1 MKMPR
6 FAGRAAEYRKQA
18 RSGGGLN
25 LVSLMDIFTILVFF
39 LLVNS
44 SSVQEMPNSKS
55 VKLPQSTSDRL
66 PEETLLLLVNSQHI
80 LVQGRPIVTLAEIA
94 SQKGLI
100 IEPLLVELQHHAART
115 GLLPAAGGEAAP
127 GEVTIMG
134 DKEIA
139 YSLLKRIVATC
150 SRANYSSISLAVMRK
165 AKEKV

>member
-6 FAGRAAEYRKQA
+6 FAGRAAEHRKQA
-18 RSGGGLN
+18 RGGGGLN

-44 SSVQEMPNSKS
+44 SNVQEMPNSKS

-66 PEETLLLLVNSQHI
+66 PKETLLLLVNSEHI
-80 LVQGRPIVTLAEIA
+80 LLQGRPVVKIAEIVN
-94 SQKGLI
+94 QEGLL

-115 GLLPAAGGEAAP
+115 GLLPAPEGEAMP

-134 DKEIA
+134 DKEIS

-150 SRANYSSISLAVMRK
+150 SRANFSSISLAVMRK

>member
-6 FAGRAAEYRKQA
+6 FAGRAASIRKEG
-18 RSGGGLN
+18 RGGGLN

-44 SSVQEMPNSKS
+44 SNVQQMPNSKS

-66 PEETLLLLVNSQHI
+66 PEETLLLLVNKDHI
-80 LVQGRPIVTLAEIA
+80 LVQGQPVVTLAEL
-94 SQKGLI
+94 KGQEGGL
-100 IEPLLVELQHHAART
+100 IEPLLKELQHHAERN
-115 GLLPAAGGEAAP
+115 GLLQAGAAP

-134 DKEIA
+134 DRELE

-150 SRANYSSISLAVMRK
+150 SLANYTSVSLAVIRK

>member
-6 FAGRAAEYRKQA
+6 FAGRAQSIRKQA
-18 RSGGGLN
+18 RGGGGLN

-66 PEETLLLLVNSQHI
+66 PEETLLLLVNSDHI
-80 LVQGRPIVTLAEIA
+80 LVQGRPVVKIAEIA
-94 SQKGLI
+94 EQSELLI
-100 IEPLLVELQHHAART
+100 GSLLAELQHHADRA
-115 GLLPAAGGEAAP
+115 GLLQPGAEP

-134 DKEIA
+134 DKEIS

-150 SRANYSSISLAVMRK
+150 SRANYTRVSLAVMRK
-165 AKEKV
+165 AKDKV

>member
-6 FAGRAAEYRKQA
+6 FAGRAADMRKHA
-18 RSGGGLN
+18 RGGLN

-44 SSVQEMPNSKS
+44 SNVQEMPNSKS

-66 PEETLLLLVNSQHI
+66 PEETLLLLVNSEHI
-80 LVQGRPIVTLAEIA
+80 LVQGRPIVKIAEIA
-94 SQKGLI
+94 GQEGLLI
-100 IEPLLVELQHHAART
+100 GPLLQELQHHARRN
-115 GLLPAAGGEAAP
+115 GLLQAEGEVVP

-139 YSLLKRIVATC
+139 YRLLKRIVATC
-150 SRANYSSISLAVMRK
+150 SRANYSTISLAVMRK

>member
-6 FAGRAAEYRKQA
+6 FAGRASQIRKQG
-18 RSGGGLN
+18 RGGGGLN

-44 SSVQEMPNSKS
+44 SNVQEMPNSKS

-66 PEETLLLLVNSQHI
+66 PEESLLLLVNSEHI
-80 LVQGRPIVTLAEIA
+80 LVQGQAVAKIDEIT
-94 SQKGLI
+94 SEDGLLI
-100 IEPLLVELQHHAART
+100 APLLEELRHHAQRS
-115 GLLPAAGGEAAP
+115 GLLEPGAAP

-134 DKEIA
+134 DKEIE
-139 YSLLKRIVATC
+139 YRLLKRIVATC
-150 SRANYSSISLAVMRK
+150 SQANYSSVSLAVMRK